1 MKTIVVGAVGS
12 TKDLLETMIK
22 LNFPISM
29 VFSLDEK
36 YSENVSGYFPN
47 HNIAISN
54 NIPYK
59 KFKNIN
65 DNENIEII
73 EKIAPDLIFVVGLS
87 QLVKQPLLNCA
98 KLGVVGFHPT
108 PLPKFRGRAAIVWQ
122 ILLGITKTKCTLF

>member
-36 YSENVSGYFPN
+36 YSENVSGYFSN

-73 EKIAPDLIFVVGLS
+73 EKIC
-87 QLVKQPLLNCA
+87 Q
-98 KLGVVGFHPT
+98 
-108 PLPKFRGRAAIVWQ
+108 
-122 ILLGITKTKCTLF
+122 